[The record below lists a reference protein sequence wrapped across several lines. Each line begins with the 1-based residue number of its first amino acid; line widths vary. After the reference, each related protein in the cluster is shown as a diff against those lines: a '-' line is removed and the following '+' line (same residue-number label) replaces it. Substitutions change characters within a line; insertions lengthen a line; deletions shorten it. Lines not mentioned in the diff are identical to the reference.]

1 LDHSVGPISGLKL
14 LRQIAI
20 GLGENEDE
28 ADDGCRQT
36 TGFRLMRRSILPP
49 WGGKSGGRP
58 GAPIR
63 IVKGLD
69 IPIAGAPE
77 QIIGDGAEV
86 HSVGLVGDDYPGLR
100 PLMLVE
106 EGVRVKAGP
115 SSPTDGFPMSFSPP
129 LQAER
134 SPPLAYWSSW
144 RAPEFVRGARIC
156 AT

>member
-77 QIIGDGAEV
+77 QIIGDPSRSLATVRRSIRSALSATTTPG
-86 HSVGLVGDDYPGLR
+86 SGL
-100 PLMLVE
+100 
-106 EGVRVKAGP
+106 
-115 SSPTDGFPMSFSPP
+115 
-129 LQAER
+129 
-134 SPPLAYWSSW
+134 
-144 RAPEFVRGARIC
+144 
-156 AT
+156 